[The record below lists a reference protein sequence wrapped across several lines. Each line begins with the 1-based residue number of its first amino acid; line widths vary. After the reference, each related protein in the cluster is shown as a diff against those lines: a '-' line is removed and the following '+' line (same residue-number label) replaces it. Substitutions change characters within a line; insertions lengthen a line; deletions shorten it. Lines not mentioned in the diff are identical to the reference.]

1 MIIKNKSYLSSV
13 CFHCVTIVKV
23 ITKWSY
29 LSSDEISSFMLFW
42 IISEKSREANDARD
56 LHATSA
62 LYCVGSGVGNLPDV
76 LPLTSCLMI

>member
-13 CFHCVTIVKV
+13 CFHCVTIKV

-29 LSSDEISSFMLFW
+29 LCSDKISSFMLFL

-56 LHATSA
+56 LHATST
-62 LYCVGSGVGNLPDV
+62 LYCVASGVGNLPDV